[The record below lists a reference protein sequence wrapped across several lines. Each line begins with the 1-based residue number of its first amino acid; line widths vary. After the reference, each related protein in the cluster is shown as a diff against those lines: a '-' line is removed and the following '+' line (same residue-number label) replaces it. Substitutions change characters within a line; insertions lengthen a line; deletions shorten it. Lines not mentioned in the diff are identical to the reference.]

1 MSEKRKAMLA
11 EAMKAELHQK
21 LAATQQQLAEEQI
34 VRERLSRDYANS
46 VHQISVLDTALK
58 RSLAE
63 QAAKVC
69 MVLELIVDLIAVSK
83 QSHCWSLSSAYMPAR
98 RAPYSWSL
106 SGSTR
111 KA

>member
-11 EAMKAELHQK
+11 EAMKAELRQK
-21 LAATQQQLAEEQI
+21 LAATQQQLAEEQV

-69 MVLELIVDLIAVSK
+69 ILLVSAC
-83 QSHCWSLSSAYMPAR
+83 QSSSDKRVVALGRCVPTLR
-98 RAPYSWSL
+98 VH
-106 SGSTR
+106 T
-111 KA
+111 

>member
-1 MSEKRKAMLA
+1 MSEKRKAMVA
-11 EAMKAELHQK
+11 EAMKAELRQK

-69 MVLELIVDLIAVSK
+69 IILASDFQLIRRLVSDGPG
-83 QSHCWSLSSAYMPAR
+83 SLRSY
-98 RAPYSWSL
+98 RALTCL
-106 SGSTR
+106 S
-111 KA
+111 